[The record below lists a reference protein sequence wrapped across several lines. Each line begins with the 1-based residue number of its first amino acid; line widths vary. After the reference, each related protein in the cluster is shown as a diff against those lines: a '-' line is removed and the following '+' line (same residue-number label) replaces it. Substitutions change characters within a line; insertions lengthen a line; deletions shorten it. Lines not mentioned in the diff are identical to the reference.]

1 MSLANVYISRL
12 WHFTIY
18 IWNFFRNCLSPCI
31 CSQAQHKLAL
41 NLLLIF
47 SSYCAPPQW
56 IYTVLL
62 CSVLQDGQFSLTI
75 IYKLSLPV
83 VLCVYVTRYWVSM
96 IRWWIKWNFHRSDFF
111 FWFYLLLK
119 PWFLAFPV
127 PKSSI
132 SLKKG
137 AKMRNAP
144 VPGIGLRKKSMIK
157 IPKKL
162 VKTLL
167 S

>member
-1 MSLANVYISRL
+1 MSLANVYFSRL

-31 CSQAQHKLAL
+31 CSQAQHKLQL
-41 NLLLIF
+41 NLFLIF
-47 SSYCAPPQW
+47 SSYCAHQQW

-62 CSVLQDGQFSLTI
+62 GCCTVGHNFLQGGQFSLTI
-75 IYKLSLPV
+75 LIYKLSLLV

-96 IRWWIKWNFHRSDFF
+96 IRWWIKWDLHWSDFF
-111 FWFYLLLK
+111 FWFHLPLK

-137 AKMRNAP
+137 AKMRNVA
-144 VPGIGLRKKSMIK
+144 VPGMG
-157 IPKKL
+157 
-162 VKTLL
+162 
-167 S
+167 